1 MRIRNTLSF
10 ATHSFFNGQGF
21 LDVQIPIITTTDYEE
36 FGKLFQVAG
45 LEQKPDKHKLSTI
58 HETDGV
64 SLDIVKAA
72 AKEKSNI
79 VETLKRTE
87 GNREALAAAVQD
99 LRKTNELVSQLEAI
113 EKKNLK
119 SLSSK
124 DEVVDASRD
133 LFLTV
138 SGRLH
143 LESYACALGNV
154 YLFGP
159 RFQADKTYSAKYAL
173 EMWMVEVEMAFSQLR
188 DAMNCASDYFNHLI
202 MYVLETCHEDMKFI
216 AKRIETPASLV
227 FSRLRQVKDKK
238 FETNFKSGVA
248 LTAKHLRTLE
258 DSDPLHW
265 KD

>member
-173 EMWMVEVEMAFSQLR
+173 EMWMVE

-227 FSRLRQVKDKK
+227 FSRLRQVFLKC
-238 FETNFKSGVA
+238 FPTMKS
-248 LTAKHLRTLE
+248 
-258 DSDPLHW
+258 
-265 KD
+265 

>member
-1 MRIRNTLSF
+1 M
-10 ATHSFFNGQGF
+10 GF
-21 LDVQIPIITTTDYEE
+21 LDVQTPIITTTDCEE

-45 LEQKPDKHKLSTI
+45 LEQKADKQKLSII

-87 GNREALAAAVQD
+87 SNSEALAAAVQD

-138 SGRLH
+138 SSRLH

-154 YLFGP
+154 YSFRP
-159 RFQADKTYSAKYAL
+159 RFQADKTDSAKYAS
-173 EMWMVEVEMAFSQLR
+173 EMWMVEVEMAFSQLQKH
-188 DAMNCASDYFNHLI
+188 AMKI
-202 MYVLETCHEDMKFI
+202 
-216 AKRIETPASLV
+216 
-227 FSRLRQVKDKK
+227 
-238 FETNFKSGVA
+238 
-248 LTAKHLRTLE
+248 
-258 DSDPLHW
+258 
-265 KD
+265 